1 MKIREQVQ
9 EIIDSRKGQGKYQG
23 NGRLATIQQKLTFV
37 EQLEKDVDAFEE
49 FLNQIKSDI
58 QQSNGKFADLVEKQP
73 QFANRLLEIH
83 LHELK
88 QKIAAQKNELH
99 RLQNRFSRDS
109 VQVAFIGQARQ
120 GKSSFLQRISGLNDD
135 TIPSSSATDCTG
147 AISIISNYNGTQK
160 QFFEVE
166 IEYYSALEFIAAV
179 NNKLSQLFPQVH
191 LAISSLQEIPS
202 LAFKSEFQNIDD
214 DEVRNFKETYIDS
227 FHIYSPLLGH
237 ANEVK
242 TDEKVVA
249 ELVAKYKMYKSEKD
263 IPQAFQM
270 YRTEKKTHSGD
281 IQVFFCKYV
290 AVKVAYIKKKFPYAD
305 AGNIVLVDT
314 IGLGNAPTE
323 MEDKA
328 KMFDVLKNESDAA
341 VYIYKPSEDGASKNP
356 KAEAALLSDLQ
367 SELRDYE
374 PNKWLIGVINKK
386 SEEKCAKKG
395 DEYKSYLDY
404 LESIK
409 RTFSGEQ
416 VLAWCE
422 IVDAMSEQEVTDKL
436 LVPLL
441 QTIIT
446 NIDAIDSSFMIKADA
461 HAEALYQSYMEI
473 CGRVNMLSALFVT
486 NENKKA
492 IFDYQYENLLLKGQ
506 LRAYV
511 DGLYAHVS
519 EPSLQMI
526 DDLTPFV
533 EDVINY
539 IPKVYEIENKLNQG
553 GQYAWSENVY
563 SLYMDNIRSQILS
576 SIKQVSS
583 RSVKTI
589 QSKVQDDIIRLLFDA
604 GALKQIKLKS
614 VSSNMPT
621 KEWFIA
627 LIAEKLKL
635 YPTLSSAFQTV
646 ADFEMR
652 IEGFLYSK
660 CICACDMLRPEKTKL
675 PPMEEG
681 LGIEDKA
688 IVIQQA
694 LYAVILEVQQKLY
707 IELGLPIPQ
716 GLLSADTT
724 PIEEISQPNLIMWC
738 MADTFQQEIR
748 NGLGAKELEDFYWEN
763 ANAIWHE
770 LIVKGE
776 QMHETATEWN
786 AWANRLDASCE
797 INNFKIIH

>member
-9 EIIDSRKGQGKYQG
+9 EILDSRKGQGKFEG
-23 NGRLATIQQKLTFV
+23 KGRLSTIQQKLDFV
-37 EQLEKDVDAFEE
+37 ERLESDVNTFEA
-49 FLNQIKSDI
+49 FLNQIKSEI
-58 QQSNGKFADLVEKQP
+58 QQNGGKFADLVEKQP
-73 QFANRLLEIH
+73 QFANRLLEIN

-88 QKIAAQKNELH
+88 QKIAAQKNKLH
-99 RLQNRFSRDS
+99 RLQNRFSRNS
-109 VQVAFIGQARQ
+109 VQIAFIGQARQ

-147 AISIISNYNGTQK
+147 AISIISNYEGSKKN
-160 QFFEVE
+160 FFEVE
-166 IEYYSALEFIAAV
+166 IEYYSVLEFVSAV
-179 NNKLSQLFPQVH
+179 NNKLSQLFPQSH
-191 LAISSLQEIPS
+191 LSISSLHEIPS
-202 LAFKSEFQNIDD
+202 LAHRHEFQNLED
-214 DEVRNFKETYIDS
+214 DEVRNFKETYIDC
-227 FHIYSPLLGH
+227 FDIYSSLIGH

-263 IPQAFQM
+263 IPADFKI
-270 YRTEKKTHSGD
+270 YKTEKKQHSGEV
-281 IQVFFCKYV
+281 QVFFCKYV
-290 AVKVAYIKKKFPYAD
+290 AVKVAYITKKFPYAD

-323 MEDKA
+323 AEDKA

-356 KAEAALLSDLQ
+356 KTESVLLNDLHC
-367 SELRDYE
+367 ELCDYE
-374 PNKWLIGVINKK
+374 PEKWLVGVINKK
-386 SEEKCAKKG
+386 AEDKCAKKG
-395 DEYKSYLDY
+395 NEYMTYLDY

-409 RTFSGEQ
+409 HTFSAEK

-422 IVDAMSEQEVTDKL
+422 IVDAMSEQEVTNKL
-436 LVPLL
+436 LIPLL
-441 QTIIT
+441 QTIIG
-446 NIDAIDSSFMIKADA
+446 NIDAIDSSFMLKADA

-473 CGRVNMLSALFVT
+473 CGKVNMLSALFVT

-492 IFDYQYENLLLKGQ
+492 IFDYEYENLLLKGH

-511 DGLYAHVS
+511 DALYAHIS

-539 IPKVYEIENKLNQG
+539 IPKAYEIENKLNQG

-688 IVIQQA
+688 IIIQQV
-694 LYAVILEVQQKLY
+694 LYAVILEVQKKLY

-748 NGLGAKELEDFYWEN
+748 NGQGAKELEDFYWEN

-770 LIVKGE
+770 LIMKGE
-776 QMHETATEWN
+776 QMHEAATEWN
-786 AWANRLDASCE
+786 AWEGRLETLCE
-797 INNFKIIH
+797 FNNFKIIN

>member
-9 EIIDSRKGQGKYQG
+9 EILDSRKGQGKFEG
-23 NGRLATIQQKLTFV
+23 KGRLSTIQQKLDFV
-37 EQLEKDVDAFEE
+37 ERLESDVNTFEA
-49 FLNQIKSDI
+49 FLNQIKSEI
-58 QQSNGKFADLVEKQP
+58 QQNGGKFADLVEKQP
-73 QFANRLLEIH
+73 QFANRLLEIN

-99 RLQNRFSRDS
+99 RLQNRFSRNS
-109 VQVAFIGQARQ
+109 VQIAFIGQARQ

-147 AISIISNYNGTQK
+147 AISIISNYEGSKKN
-160 QFFEVE
+160 FFEVE
-166 IEYYSALEFIAAV
+166 IEYYSVLEFVSAV
-179 NNKLSQLFPQVH
+179 NNKLSQLFPQSH
-191 LAISSLQEIPS
+191 LSISSLHEIPS
-202 LAFKSEFQNIDD
+202 LAHRHEFQNLED
-214 DEVRNFKETYIDS
+214 DEVRNFKETYIDC
-227 FHIYSPLLGH
+227 FDIYSSLIGH

-263 IPQAFQM
+263 IPADFKI
-270 YRTEKKTHSGD
+270 YKTEKKQHSGEV
-281 IQVFFCKYV
+281 QVFFCKYV
-290 AVKVAYIKKKFPYAD
+290 AVKVAYISKKFPYAD

-323 MEDKA
+323 AEDKA

-356 KAEAALLSDLQ
+356 TTESALLNDLHC
-367 SELRDYE
+367 ELCDYE
-374 PNKWLIGVINKK
+374 PEKWLVGVINKK
-386 SEEKCAKKG
+386 AEDKCAKKG
-395 DEYKSYLDY
+395 NEYMTYLDY

-409 RTFSGEQ
+409 HTFSAEK

-422 IVDAMSEQEVTDKL
+422 IVDAMSEQEVTNKL
-436 LVPLL
+436 VIPLL
-441 QTIIT
+441 QTIIG
-446 NIDAIDSSFMIKADA
+446 NIDAIDSSFMLKADA
-461 HAEALYQSYMEI
+461 HAEALYQFYMEI
-473 CGRVNMLSALFVT
+473 CGKVNMLSALFVT

-492 IFDYQYENLLLKGQ
+492 IFDYEYENLLLKGH

-511 DGLYAHVS
+511 DALYAHIS

-539 IPKVYEIENKLNQG
+539 IPKAYEIENKLNQG

-688 IVIQQA
+688 IIIQQV
-694 LYAVILEVQQKLY
+694 LYAVILEVQKKLY

-748 NGLGAKELEDFYWEN
+748 NGQGAKELEDFYWEN

-776 QMHETATEWN
+776 QMHEAATEWN
-786 AWANRLDASCE
+786 AWEGRLETLCE
-797 INNFKIIH
+797 LNNFKIIN

>member
-37 EQLEKDVDAFEE
+37 EQLEKDVNAFEA
-49 FLNQIKSDI
+49 FINQIKQEI
-58 QQSNGKFADLVEKQP
+58 QHSNGAFADLVEKQP
-73 QFANRLLEIH
+73 QFANRLSEIQ
-83 LHELK
+83 LQELK
-88 QKIAAQKNELH
+88 QKIMLQKDELQ

-109 VQVAFIGQARQ
+109 VQIAFIGQARQ

-147 AISIISNYNGTQK
+147 AISIISNYEGNQK
-160 QFFEVE
+160 NFFEVE
-166 IEYYSALEFIAAV
+166 IEYYSVLEFVAAV
-179 NNKLSQLFPQVH
+179 NNKLSQLFPQAH
-191 LAISSLQEIPS
+191 LSISSLHEIPS
-202 LAFKSEFQNIDD
+202 LAHKSEFQNLED
-214 DEVRNFKETYIDS
+214 DEVRNFKETYIDC
-227 FHIYSPLLGH
+227 FDIYSSLVGH
-237 ANEVK
+237 TNDVK

-263 IPQAFQM
+263 IPTDFKI
-270 YRTEKKTHSGD
+270 YKTEKKQHSGEV
-281 IQVFFCKYV
+281 QVFFCKYV
-290 AVKVAYIKKKFPYAD
+290 AVKVAYITKKFPYAD

-323 MEDKA
+323 AEDKA

-356 KAEAALLSDLQ
+356 KAESALLSDLHC
-367 SELRDYE
+367 ELCDYE
-374 PNKWLIGVINKK
+374 PEKWLVGVINKK
-386 SEEKCAKKG
+386 AESKCAKKG
-395 DEYKSYLDY
+395 SEYMTYLDY

-409 RTFSGEQ
+409 HTFSAEK

-436 LVPLL
+436 LIPLL
-441 QTIIT
+441 QTIIS
-446 NIDAIDSSFMIKADA
+446 NIDAIDSSFMLKADS
-461 HAEALYQSYMEI
+461 HAEALYQCYVDVCSK
-473 CGRVNMLSALFVT
+473 VNVLSSMFVT

-492 IFDYQYENLLLKGQ
+492 IFDYEYDNLLLKGQ

-511 DGLYAHVS
+511 DELYTHIN

-539 IPKVYEIENKLNQG
+539 IPKVFEIEKRLNQG

-589 QSKVQDDIIRLLFDA
+589 QSKVQNEIIRLLYDA
-604 GALKQIKLKS
+604 GAMKRLKLKS
-614 VSSNMPT
+614 ESSNLPT
-621 KEWFIA
+621 KEWFNA
-627 LIAEKLKL
+627 LIVEKLKL
-635 YPTLSSAFQTV
+635 YPILNSAFQTV

-660 CICACDMLRPEKTKL
+660 CICACEMLRPEKTKL
-675 PPMEEG
+675 PAMEEG
-681 LGIEDKA
+681 LSIEDKA
-688 IVIQQA
+688 IIIQQA

-716 GLLSADTT
+716 GLLSTDAT

-748 NGLGAKELEDFYWEN
+748 NGQGAKELEDFYWEN
-763 ANAIWHE
+763 ANTIWHE

-776 QMHETATEWN
+776 QVHEAATEWN
-786 AWANRLDASCE
+786 TWAARLDEACE
-797 INNFKIIH
+797 LNNFKVIN

>member
-9 EIIDSRKGQGKYQG
+9 EILDSRKGQGKFEG
-23 NGRLATIQQKLTFV
+23 KGRLSTIQQKLDFV
-37 EQLEKDVDAFEE
+37 ERLESDVNTFEA
-49 FLNQIKSDI
+49 FLNQIKSEI
-58 QQSNGKFADLVEKQP
+58 QQNGGKFADLVEKQP
-73 QFANRLLEIH
+73 QFANRLLEIN

-109 VQVAFIGQARQ
+109 VQIAFIGQARQ

-147 AISIISNYNGTQK
+147 AISIISNYEGSKKN
-160 QFFEVE
+160 FFEVE
-166 IEYYSALEFIAAV
+166 IEYYSVLEFVSAV
-179 NNKLSQLFPQVH
+179 NNKLSQLFPQSH
-191 LAISSLQEIPS
+191 LSISSLHEIPS
-202 LAFKSEFQNIDD
+202 LAHRHEFQNLED
-214 DEVRNFKETYIDS
+214 DEVRNFKETYIDC
-227 FHIYSPLLGH
+227 FDIYSSLIGH

-263 IPQAFQM
+263 IPADFKI
-270 YRTEKKTHSGD
+270 YKTEKKQHSGEV
-281 IQVFFCKYV
+281 QVFFCKYV
-290 AVKVAYIKKKFPYAD
+290 AVKVAYITKKFPYAD

-323 MEDKA
+323 AEDKA

-356 KAEAALLSDLQ
+356 KAESALLNDLHC
-367 SELRDYE
+367 ELCDYE
-374 PNKWLIGVINKK
+374 PEKWLVGVINKK
-386 SEEKCAKKG
+386 AEDKCAKKG
-395 DEYKSYLDY
+395 NEYMTYLDY

-409 RTFSGEQ
+409 HTFSAEK

-436 LVPLL
+436 LIPLL

-539 IPKVYEIENKLNQG
+539 IPKAYEIENKLNQG

-748 NGLGAKELEDFYWEN
+748 NGQGAKELEDFYWEN

-776 QMHETATEWN
+776 QMHEAATEWN
-786 AWANRLDASCE
+786 AWEGRLETLCE
-797 INNFKIIH
+797 LNNFKIIN

>member
-73 QFANRLLEIH
+73 QFANRLSEIQ
-83 LHELK
+83 LQELK
-88 QKIAAQKNELH
+88 QKIMLQKDELQ

-109 VQVAFIGQARQ
+109 VQIAFIGQARQ

-147 AISIISNYNGTQK
+147 AISIISNYEGNQK
-160 QFFEVE
+160 NFFEVE
-166 IEYYSALEFIAAV
+166 IEYYSVLEFVAAV
-179 NNKLSQLFPQVH
+179 NNKLSQLFPQAH
-191 LAISSLQEIPS
+191 LSISSLHEIPS
-202 LAFKSEFQNIDD
+202 LAHKSEFQNLED
-214 DEVRNFKETYIDS
+214 DEVRNFKETYIDC
-227 FHIYSPLLGH
+227 FDIYSSLVGH
-237 ANEVK
+237 TNDVK

-263 IPQAFQM
+263 IPTDFKI
-270 YRTEKKTHSGD
+270 YKTEKKQHSGEV
-281 IQVFFCKYV
+281 QVFFCKYV
-290 AVKVAYIKKKFPYAD
+290 AVKVAYITKKFPYAD

-323 MEDKA
+323 AEDKA

-356 KAEAALLSDLQ
+356 KAESALLSDLHC
-367 SELRDYE
+367 ELCDYE
-374 PNKWLIGVINKK
+374 PEKWLVGVINKK
-386 SEEKCAKKG
+386 AESKCAKKG
-395 DEYKSYLDY
+395 SEYMTYLDY

-409 RTFSGEQ
+409 HTFSAEK

-436 LVPLL
+436 LIPLL
-441 QTIIT
+441 QTIIS
-446 NIDAIDSSFMIKADA
+446 NIDAIDSSFMLKADS
-461 HAEALYQSYMEI
+461 HAEALYQCYVDVCSK
-473 CGRVNMLSALFVT
+473 VNVLSSMFVT

-492 IFDYQYENLLLKGQ
+492 IFDYEYDNLLLKGQ

-511 DGLYAHVS
+511 DELYTHIN

-539 IPKVYEIENKLNQG
+539 IPKVFEIEKRLNQG

-589 QSKVQDDIIRLLFDA
+589 QSKVQNEIIRLLYDA
-604 GALKQIKLKS
+604 GAMKRLKLKS
-614 VSSNMPT
+614 ESSNLPT
-621 KEWFIA
+621 KEWFNA
-627 LIAEKLKL
+627 LIVEKLKL
-635 YPTLSSAFQTV
+635 YPILNSAFQTV

-660 CICACDMLRPEKTKL
+660 CICACEMLRPEKTKL
-675 PPMEEG
+675 PAMEEG
-681 LGIEDKA
+681 LSIEDKA
-688 IVIQQA
+688 IIIQQA

-716 GLLSADTT
+716 GLLSTDAT

-748 NGLGAKELEDFYWEN
+748 NGQGAKELEDFYWEN
-763 ANAIWHE
+763 ANTIWHE

-776 QMHETATEWN
+776 QVHEAATEWN
-786 AWANRLDASCE
+786 TWAARLDEACE
-797 INNFKIIH
+797 LNNFKVIN

>member
-37 EQLEKDVDAFEE
+37 EQLEKDVNAFEA
-49 FLNQIKSDI
+49 FINQIKQEI
-58 QQSNGKFADLVEKQP
+58 QHSNGAFADLVEKQP
-73 QFANRLLEIH
+73 QFANRLSEIQ
-83 LHELK
+83 LQELK
-88 QKIAAQKNELH
+88 QKIMLQKDELQ

-109 VQVAFIGQARQ
+109 VQIAFIGQARQ

-147 AISIISNYNGTQK
+147 AISIISNYEGNQK
-160 QFFEVE
+160 NFFEVE
-166 IEYYSALEFIAAV
+166 IEYYSVLEFVAAV
-179 NNKLSQLFPQVH
+179 NNKLSQLFPQAH
-191 LAISSLQEIPS
+191 LSISSLHEIPS
-202 LAFKSEFQNIDD
+202 LAHKSEFQNLED
-214 DEVRNFKETYIDS
+214 DEVRNFKETYIDC
-227 FHIYSPLLGH
+227 FDIYSSLVGH
-237 ANEVK
+237 TNDVK

-263 IPQAFQM
+263 IPTDFKI
-270 YRTEKKTHSGD
+270 YKTEKKQHSGEV
-281 IQVFFCKYV
+281 QVFFCKYV
-290 AVKVAYIKKKFPYAD
+290 AVKVAYITKKFPYAD

-323 MEDKA
+323 AEDKA

-356 KAEAALLSDLQ
+356 KAESALLSDLHC
-367 SELRDYE
+367 ELCDYE
-374 PNKWLIGVINKK
+374 PEKWLVGVINKK
-386 SEEKCAKKG
+386 AESKCAKKG
-395 DEYKSYLDY
+395 SEYMTYLDY

-409 RTFSGEQ
+409 HTFSAEK

-436 LVPLL
+436 LIPLL
-441 QTIIT
+441 QTIIS
-446 NIDAIDSSFMIKADA
+446 NIDAIDSSFMLKADS
-461 HAEALYQSYMEI
+461 HAEALYQCYVDVCSK
-473 CGRVNMLSALFVT
+473 VNVLSSMFVT

-492 IFDYQYENLLLKGQ
+492 IFDYEYDNLLLKGQ

-511 DGLYAHVS
+511 DELYTHIN

-539 IPKVYEIENKLNQG
+539 IPKVFEIEKRLNQG

-589 QSKVQDDIIRLLFDA
+589 QSKVQNEIIRLLYDA
-604 GALKQIKLKS
+604 GAMKRLKLKS
-614 VSSNMPT
+614 ESSNLPT
-621 KEWFIA
+621 KEWFNA
-627 LIAEKLKL
+627 LIVEKLKL
-635 YPTLSSAFQTV
+635 YPVLNSAFQTV

-660 CICACDMLRPEKTKL
+660 CICACEMLRPEKTKL
-675 PPMEEG
+675 PAMEEG
-681 LGIEDKA
+681 LSIEDKA
-688 IVIQQA
+688 IIIQQA

-716 GLLSADTT
+716 GLLSTDAT

-748 NGLGAKELEDFYWEN
+748 NGQGAKELEDFYWEN
-763 ANAIWHE
+763 ANTIWHE

-776 QMHETATEWN
+776 QVHEAATEWN
-786 AWANRLDASCE
+786 TWAARLDEACE
-797 INNFKIIH
+797 LNNFKVIN

>member
-37 EQLEKDVDAFEE
+37 EQLEKDVNAFEA
-49 FLNQIKSDI
+49 FINQIKQEI
-58 QQSNGKFADLVEKQP
+58 QHSNGAFADLVEKQP
-73 QFANRLLEIH
+73 QFANRLSEIQ
-83 LHELK
+83 LQELK
-88 QKIAAQKNELH
+88 QKIMLQKDELQ

-109 VQVAFIGQARQ
+109 VQIAFIGQARQ

-147 AISIISNYNGTQK
+147 AISIISNYEGNQK
-160 QFFEVE
+160 NFFEVE
-166 IEYYSALEFIAAV
+166 IEYYSVLEFVAAV
-179 NNKLSQLFPQVH
+179 NNKLSQLFPQAH
-191 LAISSLQEIPS
+191 LSISSLHEIPS
-202 LAFKSEFQNIDD
+202 LAHKSEFQNLED
-214 DEVRNFKETYIDS
+214 DEVRNFKETYIDC
-227 FHIYSPLLGH
+227 FDIYSSLVGH
-237 ANEVK
+237 TNDVK

-249 ELVAKYKMYKSEKD
+249 ELVAKYKMYRSEKD
-263 IPQAFQM
+263 IPTDFKI
-270 YRTEKKTHSGD
+270 YKTEKKQHSGEV
-281 IQVFFCKYV
+281 QVFFCKYV
-290 AVKVAYIKKKFPYAD
+290 AVKVAYITKKFPYAD

-323 MEDKA
+323 AEDKA

-356 KAEAALLSDLQ
+356 KAESALLSDLHC
-367 SELRDYE
+367 ELCDYE
-374 PNKWLIGVINKK
+374 PEKWLVGVINKK
-386 SEEKCAKKG
+386 AESKCAKKG
-395 DEYKSYLDY
+395 SEYMTYLDY

-409 RTFSGEQ
+409 HTFSAEK

-436 LVPLL
+436 LIPLL
-441 QTIIT
+441 QTIIS
-446 NIDAIDSSFMIKADA
+446 NIDAIDSSFMLKADS
-461 HAEALYQSYMEI
+461 HAEALYQCYVDVCSK
-473 CGRVNMLSALFVT
+473 VNVLSSMFVT

-492 IFDYQYENLLLKGQ
+492 IFDYEYDNLLLKGQ

-511 DGLYAHVS
+511 DELYTHIN

-539 IPKVYEIENKLNQG
+539 IPKVFEIEKRLNQG

-589 QSKVQDDIIRLLFDA
+589 QSKVQNEIIRLLYDA
-604 GALKQIKLKS
+604 GAMKRLKLKS
-614 VSSNMPT
+614 ESSNLPT
-621 KEWFIA
+621 NEWFNA
-627 LIAEKLKL
+627 LIVEKLKL
-635 YPTLSSAFQTV
+635 YPILNSAFQTV

-660 CICACDMLRPEKTKL
+660 CICACEMLRPEKTKL
-675 PPMEEG
+675 PAMEEG
-681 LGIEDKA
+681 LSIEDKA
-688 IVIQQA
+688 IIIQQA

-716 GLLSADTT
+716 GLLSTDAT

-748 NGLGAKELEDFYWEN
+748 NGQGAKELEDFYWEN
-763 ANAIWHE
+763 ANTIWHE

-776 QMHETATEWN
+776 QVHEAATEWN
-786 AWANRLDASCE
+786 TWAARLDEACE
-797 INNFKIIH
+797 LNNFKVIN

>member
-9 EIIDSRKGQGKYQG
+9 EILDSRKGQGKFEG
-23 NGRLATIQQKLTFV
+23 KGRLSTIQQKLDFV
-37 EQLEKDVDAFEE
+37 ERLESDVNTFEA
-49 FLNQIKSDI
+49 FLNQIKSEI
-58 QQSNGKFADLVEKQP
+58 QQNGGKFADLVEKQP
-73 QFANRLLEIH
+73 QFANRLLEIN

-99 RLQNRFSRDS
+99 RLQNRFSRNS
-109 VQVAFIGQARQ
+109 VQIAFIGQARQ

-147 AISIISNYNGTQK
+147 AISIISNYEGSKKN
-160 QFFEVE
+160 FFEVE
-166 IEYYSALEFIAAV
+166 IEYYSVLEFVSAV
-179 NNKLSQLFPQVH
+179 NNKLSQLFPQSH
-191 LAISSLQEIPS
+191 LSISSLHEIPS
-202 LAFKSEFQNIDD
+202 LAHRHEFQNLED
-214 DEVRNFKETYIDS
+214 DEVRNFKETYIDC
-227 FHIYSPLLGH
+227 FDIYSSLIGH

-263 IPQAFQM
+263 IPADFKI
-270 YRTEKKTHSGD
+270 YKTEKKQHSGEV
-281 IQVFFCKYV
+281 QVFFCKYV
-290 AVKVAYIKKKFPYAD
+290 AVKVAYITKKFPYAD

-323 MEDKA
+323 AEDKA

-356 KAEAALLSDLQ
+356 TTESALLNDLHC
-367 SELRDYE
+367 ELCDYE
-374 PNKWLIGVINKK
+374 PEKWLVGVINKK
-386 SEEKCAKKG
+386 AEDKCAKKG
-395 DEYKSYLDY
+395 NEYMTYLDY

-409 RTFSGEQ
+409 HTFSAEK

-422 IVDAMSEQEVTDKL
+422 IVDAMSEQEVTNKL
-436 LVPLL
+436 VIPLL
-441 QTIIT
+441 QTIIG
-446 NIDAIDSSFMIKADA
+446 NIDAIDSSFMLKADA

-473 CGRVNMLSALFVT
+473 CGKVNMLSALFVT

-492 IFDYQYENLLLKGQ
+492 IFDYEYENLLLKGH

-511 DGLYAHVS
+511 DALYAHIS

-539 IPKVYEIENKLNQG
+539 IPKAYEIENKLNQG

-681 LGIEDKA
+681 LEIEDKA
-688 IVIQQA
+688 IIIQQV
-694 LYAVILEVQQKLY
+694 LYAVILEVQKKLY

-724 PIEEISQPNLIMWC
+724 PIKEISQPNLIMWC

-748 NGLGAKELEDFYWEN
+748 NGQGAKELEDFYWEN

-776 QMHETATEWN
+776 QMHEAATEWN
-786 AWANRLDASCE
+786 AWEGRLETLCE
-797 INNFKIIH
+797 LNNFKIIN

>member
-9 EIIDSRKGQGKYQG
+9 EILDSRKGQGKFEG
-23 NGRLATIQQKLTFV
+23 KGRLSTIQQKLDFV
-37 EQLEKDVDAFEE
+37 ERLESDVNTFEA
-49 FLNQIKSDI
+49 FLNQIKSEI
-58 QQSNGKFADLVEKQP
+58 QQNGGKFADLVEKQP
-73 QFANRLLEIH
+73 QFANRLLEIN

-99 RLQNRFSRDS
+99 RLQNRFSRNS
-109 VQVAFIGQARQ
+109 VQIAFIGQARQ

-147 AISIISNYNGTQK
+147 AISIISNYEGSKKN
-160 QFFEVE
+160 FFEVE
-166 IEYYSALEFIAAV
+166 IEYYSVLEFVAAV
-179 NNKLSQLFPQVH
+179 NNKLLQLFPQSH
-191 LAISSLQEIPS
+191 LSISSLHEIPS
-202 LAFKSEFQNIDD
+202 LAHRHEFQNLED
-214 DEVRNFKETYIDS
+214 DEVRNFKETYIDC
-227 FHIYSPLLGH
+227 FDIYSSLIGH

-263 IPQAFQM
+263 IPADFKI
-270 YRTEKKTHSGD
+270 YKTEKKQHSGEV
-281 IQVFFCKYV
+281 QVFFCKYV
-290 AVKVAYIKKKFPYAD
+290 AVKVAYITKKFPYAD

-323 MEDKA
+323 AEDKA

-356 KAEAALLSDLQ
+356 KTESALLNDLHC
-367 SELRDYE
+367 ELCDYE
-374 PNKWLIGVINKK
+374 PEKWLVGVINKK
-386 SEEKCAKKG
+386 AEDKCAKKG
-395 DEYKSYLDY
+395 NEYMTYLDY

-409 RTFSGEQ
+409 HTFSAEK

-422 IVDAMSEQEVTDKL
+422 IVDAMSEQEVTNKL
-436 LVPLL
+436 LIPLL

-446 NIDAIDSSFMIKADA
+446 NIDAIDSSFMLKADA

-473 CGRVNMLSALFVT
+473 CGKVNMLSALFVT

-492 IFDYQYENLLLKGQ
+492 IFDYEYENLLLKGH

-511 DGLYAHVS
+511 DALYAHIS

-539 IPKVYEIENKLNQG
+539 IPKAYEIENKLNQG

-660 CICACDMLRPEKTKL
+660 CICACEMLRPEKTKL
-675 PPMEEG
+675 PALEEG
-681 LGIEDKA
+681 LTIEDKA
-688 IVIQQA
+688 IIIQQV

-748 NGLGAKELEDFYWEN
+748 NGQGAKELEDFYWEN

-770 LIVKGE
+770 LIVKVE
-776 QMHETATEWN
+776 QMHEAATEWN
-786 AWANRLDASCE
+786 AWEGRLETLCE
-797 INNFKIIH
+797 LNNFKIIN